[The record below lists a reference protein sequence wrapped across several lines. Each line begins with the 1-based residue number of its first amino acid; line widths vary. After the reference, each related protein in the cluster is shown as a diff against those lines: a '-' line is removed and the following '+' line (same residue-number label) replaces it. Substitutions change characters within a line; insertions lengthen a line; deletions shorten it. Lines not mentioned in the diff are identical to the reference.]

1 MPSLISWPFSRL
13 TSSVAALA
21 LSLLVLTAPASASY
35 RLDSGD
41 VLEISVFGLPD
52 FKRRVTVNID
62 GDVTL
67 PFIGELRVT
76 GLSIADF
83 RKDLAQQLAASGS
96 MRNPQVTVE
105 LIEHRPF
112 FVSGD
117 VVKPGALPY
126 RPKLTVRHAI
136 ALAGGYDAL
145 RFRTENLIYAAP
157 ELKSQYSSLWTDL
170 VRTQIHL
177 ASLKAEMNGKPEF
190 ELVGLESAS
199 ASKSVVD
206 QIIEIER
213 TNLRVRLSDSDK
225 ERQFLERSIETL
237 KRQAVDLEAASQKQS
252 AAVAEQVAAI
262 ERASSNLNKGV
273 VGVTRLDEERRAL
286 TYLQNQDIDIKSRL
300 SLVHKS
306 VDEFSRKLEKQ
317 GDDRQVRLLREI
329 ENATVEVERM
339 RNQIRASSEKLLYM
353 GAVKAQ
359 MKGGSGPQI
368 TIHRRDEG
376 GPKTIQAREDTDVLP
391 GDIIDVM
398 IEPEKL
404 LPNVSQ

>member
-1 MPSLISWPFSRL
+1 MPSFISWPFSRPA
-13 TSSVAALA
+13 SSVAALA
-21 LSLLVLTAPASASY
+21 LSLIAMIAPASASY
-35 RLDSGD
+35 SLDSGD

-62 GDVTL
+62 GDVTV
-67 PFIGELRVT
+67 PFIGEVRAT

-83 RKDLAQQLAASGS
+83 RKNLTQQLTASGS

-117 VVKPGALPY
+117 VAKPGALPY

-145 RFRTENLIYAAP
+145 RFRTENPVYAAP

-177 ASLKAEMNGKPEF
+177 ASLRAEMNSKAEF
-190 ELVGLESAS
+190 ELTGLDSAN
-199 ASKSVVD
+199 AAKSVVD
-206 QIIEIER
+206 QIIAIER
-213 TNLRVRLSDSDK
+213 TNLRVRLNDSDK

-237 KRQAVDLEAASQKQS
+237 KAQALDLEAASQKQS
-252 AAVAEQVAAI
+252 TAVAEQVAAI
-262 ERASSNLNKGV
+262 ERASSNLSKGV

-286 TYLQNQDIDIKSRL
+286 TYLQNQDVDIKSRL
-300 SLVHKS
+300 ALVHSS
-306 VDEFSRKLEKQ
+306 VDELTRKLEKQ
-317 GDDRQVRLLREI
+317 ADDRQVRLLREI

-339 RNQIRASSEKLLYM
+339 RNQIRASGEKLLYM

-359 MKGGSGPQI
+359 MKNGTGPQI
-368 TIHRRDEG
+368 TIYRRVDG
-376 GPKTIQAREDTDVLP
+376 GQQTIQASEDTDVLP
-391 GDIIDVM
+391 GDIIDIL

-404 LPNVSQ
+404 LPTPSQ